1 VNTRLQASTRQVD
14 GPLLKVTDLR
24 THFRTE
30 RGLVRSVDGVS
41 FSLERGKALGI
52 VGESGSGKT
61 VLSRSIMGLLPGR
74 NTERSGSVIFQGEE
88 IMNLSLGD
96 RRKIWGR
103 EMSMIFQDPMTS
115 LNPVMRVGKQI
126 GEGLRIHLGM
136 DKATAR
142 QTALRLLH
150 DVRIPEPEKRLDQY
164 AFELSGGMRQR
175 VMIALALACGPAVL
189 FADEPTTALDVTV
202 QAQILELIGEQ
213 RRDRFMSVILVTH
226 DLGVVAGHTDEI
238 AVMYGGK
245 LVEKAPTRILF
256 ANMKMP
262 YTEALLNSIPKIE
275 DRSHTRL
282 NVIPGRPP
290 DLVNPPKGCRFSP
303 RCEYV
308 QPKCVNEE
316 PPLLTAEHAEHVYA
330 CWYPVGSPVY
340 REKRAQLD
348 AAKRR
353 SGALQ
358 VGGS

>member
-1 VNTRLQASTRQVD
+1 MNTRLQASTRQVE

-41 FSLERGKALGI
+41 FTLDRGKALGI

-74 NTERSGSVIFQGEE
+74 NTERSGSVIFEGEE
-88 IMNLSLGD
+88 IMNLSLNE

-175 VMIALALACGPAVL
+175 IMIALA
-189 FADEPTTALDVTV
+189 
-202 QAQILELIGEQ
+202 
-213 RRDRFMSVILVTH
+213 MSVSYTH
-226 DLGVVAGHTDEI
+226 LT
-238 AVMYGGK
+238 
-245 LVEKAPTRILF
+245 LPT
-256 ANMKMP
+256 
-262 YTEALLNSIPKIE
+262 S
-275 DRSHTRL
+275 
-282 NVIPGRPP
+282 
-290 DLVNPPKGCRFSP
+290 DLV
-303 RCEYV
+303 
-308 QPKCVNEE
+308 
-316 PPLLTAEHAEHVYA
+316 
-330 CWYPVGSPVY
+330 
-340 REKRAQLD
+340 
-348 AAKRR
+348 
-353 SGALQ
+353 
-358 VGGS
+358 